1 MFFPLRF
8 HNYNKKIKIEI
19 MNSLQAI
26 ANTHQLYGIAT
37 EAFQFEKE
45 GSLLSNSTMYR
56 TIGGFRTLIGQLI

>member
-45 GSLLSNSTMYR
+45 GPYFLILRCIEQLVDSELL
-56 TIGGFRTLIGQLI
+56 